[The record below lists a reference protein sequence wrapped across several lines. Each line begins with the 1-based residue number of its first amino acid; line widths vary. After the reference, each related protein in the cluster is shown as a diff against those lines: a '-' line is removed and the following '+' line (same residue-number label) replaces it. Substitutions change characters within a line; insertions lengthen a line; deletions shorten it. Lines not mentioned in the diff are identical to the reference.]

1 MSSSV
6 TLLIIEDETTI
17 LELLKAGFKY
27 EGYQVLAVE
36 TGKEGFFLL
45 ENKNIDLLILDIMLP
60 DIDGYE
66 LCKKIRAKGLDLP
79 ILMLTAKKEVQ
90 DRVTGLDVGADDYL
104 TKPFSFEELLARVRA
119 LLRRYGRRQEPTS
132 LVRGALS
139 LNLDTREV
147 RLSGKRLKLTPIEFK
162 LLELFMKHPQR
173 VFTRPTLLHRV
184 WGYDYVGNTNIVDV
198 HINHLRNKIGDH
210 EKKIIRTHYGVGY
223 SFHPED

>member
-36 TGKEGFFLL
+36 TGKEGLFLL

-90 DRVTGLDVGADDYL
+90 DRVTGLDAGADDYL